1 MLGSESVAKRIP
13 LHTTVPIC
21 ESGGRTCGRSVAQE
35 VKVCVWWGDSWFHIG
50 VTGHYQDGAKEMP

>member
-21 ESGGRTCGRSVAQE
+21 ESGGRTCGRAVAQE
-35 VKVCVWWGDSWFHIG
+35 VKVCVWWG
-50 VTGHYQDGAKEMP
+50 